1 MTATLILG
9 VVLSHGALSS
19 PVEAQSL
26 RGSRASMD
34 RQNGIARQ
42 HDYTYIDTPQRVGY
56 FAEQGW
62 LVPVT
67 ATPDF
72 TLHAVSFPFAR
83 PEVELFL
90 RRLGAQYRRACGEQL
105 VVTSLT
111 RPATRQPH
119 NASARSVHPTGMAV
133 DLRYS
138 WNRTCR
144 RWLENVLTSLERQG
158 LLEATLERSPRHY
171 HVALFPTQYSTYVE
185 TLAASQVASASEATP
200 SVAVVSVATASAST
214 TSEATTSGT
223 TAYQVR
229 SGDSL
234 WTIARRHGTTVD
246 DLRDVNGI
254 RGSHIV
260 VGQLLDV
267 PLGS

>member
-1 MTATLILG
+1 
-9 VVLSHGALSS
+9 
-19 PVEAQSL
+19 
-26 RGSRASMD
+26 
-34 RQNGIARQ
+34 
-42 HDYTYIDTPQRVGY
+42 
-56 FAEQGW
+56 
-62 LVPVT
+62 
-67 ATPDF
+67 
-72 TLHAVSFPFAR
+72 
-83 PEVELFL
+83 
-90 RRLGAQYRRACGEQL
+90 
-105 VVTSLT
+105 
-111 RPATRQPH
+111 
-119 NASARSVHPTGMAV
+119 MAV

-185 TLAASQVASASEATP
+185 TLAASQVASASEATT
-200 SVAVVSVATASAST
+200 SVAVASVATVSEST

-267 PLGS
+267 PVGS